1 MAFNEVSIIG
11 RACSDPEQKG
21 AGPAKFRLAHGGGK
35 SKAGKEY
42 PVQFF
47 SVTVWDKTEAAKV
60 KKGAKLEIS
69 GRLHDSTWVDK
80 ADVRHYQT
88 DIVAESI
95 EFEDAEKQKPAVLPR
110 ESSQPIGDQD
120 IPF

>member
-1 MAFNEVSIIG
+1 MLINQVNITG

-21 AGPAKFRLAHGGGK
+21 KGPAKFRMAFGGGK

-42 PVQFF
+42 PAEFF
-47 SVTVWDKTEAAKV
+47 TIICWDKTEAAKV

-69 GRLHDSTWVDK
+69 GRLHDATWTDK
-80 ADVRHYQT
+80 DGVRHYGT
-88 DIVAESI
+88 DIVAEEI
-95 EFEDAEKQKPAVLPR
+95 LLEGANANPQIPQAA
-110 ESSQPIGDQD
+110 QPISNED

>member
-1 MAFNEVSIIG
+1 MPFNEVSIIG

-21 AGPAKFRLAHGGGK
+21 SGPAKFRLAHGGGK

-47 SVTVWDKTEAAKV
+47 SVTCWDKTEAAKV

-69 GRLHDSTWVDK
+69 GRLHDATWTDK
-80 ADVRHYQT
+80 DGARHYGT
-88 DIVAESI
+88 DIVAEEI
-95 EFEDAEKQKPAVLPR
+95 ALEDAKANPQVPQAA
-110 ESSQPIGDQD
+110 QPISNED

>member
-1 MAFNEVSIIG
+1 MPFNEVTIVG

-21 AGPAKFRLAHGGGK
+21 SGPAKFRLAHGGGK
-35 SKAGKEY
+35 AKSSGKEY

-47 SVTVWDKTEAAKV
+47 SVVVWDKTEAAKV

-69 GRLHDSTWVDK
+69 GRLHDATWTDK
-80 ADVRHYQT
+80 DGARHYQT
-88 DIVAESI
+88 DIVAEEI
-95 EFEDAEKQKPAVLPR
+95 TLEDAKAHPQVPQAA
-110 ESSQPIGDQD
+110 QPIADSD